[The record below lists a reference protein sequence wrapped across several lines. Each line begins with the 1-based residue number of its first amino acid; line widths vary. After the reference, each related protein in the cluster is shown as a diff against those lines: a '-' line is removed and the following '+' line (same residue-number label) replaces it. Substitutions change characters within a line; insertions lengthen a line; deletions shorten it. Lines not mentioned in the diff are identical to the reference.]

1 MKILF
6 LDQSGELG
14 GAELC
19 LLDIAKSY
27 RDSCLIAL
35 FTDGPFRKALEQQ
48 QISTKI
54 LATQAIQVR
63 KQGNWLQGA
72 KSLNQLLPLIL
83 KTANLSRNYDL
94 IYANTQ
100 KALVVGA
107 LASQLSRRPLVYHL
121 HDILSPDHF
130 SSTNRW
136 LAVTLANR
144 FAAQVFATSEAS
156 RTAFIEAGGDKSRV
170 SVVYNGFEPALYEQ
184 QTDSNALKQQLGLE
198 GRFLVGHFSRFSPWK
213 GQHILIEALT
223 YCPED
228 VTALL
233 VGDALYGEQ
242 AYVQQIQAQVAR
254 LGLQERVRFLGFRSD
269 VVPLMHSCDLIAH
282 TSTAPEPFGRVV
294 AEAMLCGKPVVAA
307 QGGGMTELIE
317 HDQTG
322 WLVSPNQPQQL
333 AAIIAACRDDP
344 EQAHAVAHQ
353 AQQQASQKFNLT
365 KVQQQISSLLEQTN
379 RQVNAFAHQPSIV
392 K

>member
-27 RDSCLIAL
+27 RDSCLVAL
-35 FTDGPFRKALEQQ
+35 FTDGPFKKVLEQH
-48 QISTKI
+48 QISTEI

-63 KQGNWLQGA
+63 KQGSWLQGA

-94 IYANTQ
+94 IYVNTQ

-136 LAVTLANR
+136 LAITLANR

-156 RTAFIEAGGDKSRV
+156 QTAFVEAGGDKNRV

-184 QTDSNALKQQLGLE
+184 QPDSNALKQQLGLE

-242 AYVQQIQAQVAR
+242 AYVQQIQAQVAT

-307 QGGGMTELIE
+307 QGGGMTEVIE
-317 HDQTG
+317 HGQTG

-333 AAIIAACRDDP
+333 AAAIVICRDDP
-344 EQAHAVAHQ
+344 ERAKAMAHQ

-365 KVQQQISSLLEQTN
+365 KVQQQISSLLEQID
-379 RQVNAFAHQPSIV
+379 RQENAFAHQPSIV

>member
-27 RDSCLIAL
+27 RDSCLVAL
-35 FTDGPFRKALEQQ
+35 FTDGPFKKVLEQH
-48 QISTKI
+48 QISTEI

-63 KQGNWLQGA
+63 KQGSWLQGA

-136 LAVTLANR
+136 LAITLANR

-156 RTAFIEAGGDKSRV
+156 QTAFVEAGGDKNRV

-184 QTDSNALKQQLGLE
+184 QPDSNALKQQLGLE

-242 AYVQQIQAQVAR
+242 AYVQQIQAQVAT

-307 QGGGMTELIE
+307 QGGGMTEVIE
-317 HDQTG
+317 HGQTG

-333 AAIIAACRDDP
+333 AAAIVTCRDDP
-344 EQAHAVAHQ
+344 ERAKAMAHQ

-365 KVQQQISSLLEQTN
+365 KVQQQISSLLEQID
-379 RQVNAFAHQPSIV
+379 RQENAFAHQPSIV